1 MEHSYICFRLFARK
15 KPSRMVFLAQKPFF
29 FAREKFSYFV
39 QKKKQ
44 LFFIKV
50 ILLDMKVTNILEEN
64 NAQEMDSELC
74 NHATAVISLKE
85 IFTGFNVLTSKKVI
99 KSDEVMLCFLDAW
112 HS

>member
-1 MEHSYICFRLFARK
+1 
-15 KPSRMVFLAQKPFF
+15 MVFLAKKPFF
-29 FAREKFSYFV
+29 FLQEKKFPILSR
-39 QKKKQ
+39 KKSS
-44 LFFIKV
+44 FFLIKV

>member
-1 MEHSYICFRLFARK
+1 
-15 KPSRMVFLAQKPFF
+15 
-29 FAREKFSYFV
+29 
-39 QKKKQ
+39 
-44 LFFIKV
+44 
-50 ILLDMKVTNILEEN
+50 
-64 NAQEMDSELC
+64 MDSELC